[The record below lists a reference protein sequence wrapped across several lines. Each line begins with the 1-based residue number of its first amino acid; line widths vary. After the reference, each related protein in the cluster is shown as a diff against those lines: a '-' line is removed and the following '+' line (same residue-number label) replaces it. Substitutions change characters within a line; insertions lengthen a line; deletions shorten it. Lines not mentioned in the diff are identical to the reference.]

1 MEKYLYFRTQATLA
15 DDDDSAQSVV
25 FPLSSFLGAF
35 PSADDTFEMR
45 FKPINRIA
53 GGVTDGADFT
63 NADKVVVS
71 LSTNNTFKKVIGDL
85 LKALYKDEGF
95 NSDGANSFVVVAD
108 DLANN
113 TKYLV
118 PEVTAVGAITIA
130 AALS

>member
-95 NSDGANSFVVVAD
+95 NVDGANSFVVVAD

-118 PEVTAVGAITIA
+118 DGISGLSTISIGADY
-130 AALS
+130 S